1 MHLLIMDD
9 PLLLPLPLAIEERMH
24 RFSILAWL
32 ATELRASAVKI
43 RGKKGCLNRPQHRL
57 DEGAR
62 EEGGGCVVGRCCGDR
77 TGGEVRALGVF
88 ISRVR
93 GENHRWIPI
102 SDVNFCPSV
111 TPQMES
117 GSVDLMK
124 SICELG

>member
-1 MHLLIMDD
+1 MDD
-9 PLLLPLPLAIEERMH
+9 PLLLLLPLPLPLAIEERMH

-43 RGKKGCLNRPQHRL
+43 RGKKHRL

-88 ISRVR
+88 ISRV
-93 GENHRWIPI
+93 GEGRIT
-102 SDVNFCPSV
+102 DGFRFR
-111 TPQMES
+111 T
-117 GSVDLMK
+117 
-124 SICELG
+124 